1 MTDKEKHPMIVR
13 INYEPMTFWDE
24 IVCFLKDYV
33 LPLTIFL
40 VAAMAVFRIAFFV
53 LTL

>member
-24 IVCFLKDYV
+24 IVCFLKDWV
-33 LPLTIFL
+33 LPFAVLWVT
-40 VAAMAVFRIAFFV
+40 AMAVFRITFFV